1 MKKLLITALV
11 LGFTL
16 IAVSQSAWTERTYLK
31 MILDTKLMQSLECS
45 LGGGDGVPATHEKVY
60 AHLGLCTCHVSDQ
73 QRDCSNENDNQIFCF
88 SQITPYQSEVWQHVV
103 GNWGEIADDDGVG
116 LMTAHGDGVYSIEFI
131 VEDYFSSSDVS
142 TEQTV
147 SSALPSQPWNPDGGG
162 KPYTMGVVFRNEDG
176 SSSGRDDLCNDL
188 FIIDIIGDPIV
199 VQSSDDDNPEFAA
212 ISIEVAPASVEQI
225 MSLSHNTSIFPNPA
239 SDKFNI
245 RYKLVAPSN
254 DIVIEIFDVLGKNI
268 KTISSKNTKQ
278 GWQDVNIDTAD
289 MNEGLYFI
297 KMSINKFNAHT
308 QRLVIKK

>member
-1 MKKLLITALV
+1 MKKLLITTLV

-16 IAVSQSAWTERTYLK
+16 IAFSQTPWTERTYFK
-31 MILDTKLMQSLECS
+31 MTLDTKEMDALDCS
-45 LGGGDGVPATHEKVY
+45 LGGGSGIPATHDKVY

-73 QRDCSNENDNQIFCF
+73 LRDCSNESNNQIFCF

-116 LMTAHGDGVYSIEFI
+116 LMTAHGNGVYSIEFI

-147 SSALPSQPWNPDGGG
+147 SSALPSQPWNVNQGG

-176 SSSGRDDLCNDL
+176 SSSGRDDLCMDL
-188 FIIDIIGDPIV
+188 FIIDIIGTPTV
-199 VQSSDDDNPEFAA
+199 VQSSDPQGPAFR
-212 ISIEVAPASVEQI
+212 SITVEVAPASVEQI

-239 SDKFNI
+239 SDNFNI

-254 DIVIEIFDVLGKNI
+254 DVAIEIYDVLGKKV
-268 KTISSKNTKQ
+268 KTVHSNNSKP
-278 GWQDVNIDTAD
+278 GWHKVNIDTAD
-289 MNEGLYFI
+289 MNEGLYFV

-308 QRLVIKK
+308 QRLIIKK